1 MKKFLLLGISLIT
14 IVACNNSDSNKS
26 NLQLT
31 GNIEGLSQGKLYI
44 QKIEDTAFFVIDS
57 IEIKGDSKFESFL
70 NLNEPEVLY
79 LYLDRGES
87 KSLDNELIFFAE
99 PGKMTI
105 ETSLKSF
112 FTNAK
117 ITGSKNNDLWND
129 YKKINNQF
137 KDENLK
143 LIALRLEN
151 KTPIDSIEKA
161 FERLKIRKYR
171 YAANFAVT
179 NAKHEIAPYIAVSEI
194 ADINI
199 SFLDSIQKHLA
210 PNVAKSKYGKML
222 DEHVKARKASE

>member
-1 MKKFLLLGISLIT
+1 MKNFLLLGISLFT
-14 IVACNNSDSNKS
+14 IIACNNNDSNKS
-26 NLQLT
+26 NLHLT

-44 QKIEDTAFFVIDS
+44 QKIQDTTFVVIDS

-70 NLNEPEVLY
+70 NINEPEVLY
-79 LYLDRGES
+79 LYLDRGQS
-87 KSLDNELIFFAE
+87 NSLDNELIFFAE
-99 PGKMTI
+99 PGKMNI

-112 FTNAK
+112 FANTK
-117 ITGSKNNDLWND
+117 VTGSKNNDLWNE

-143 LIALRLEN
+143 LIALRLQN

-171 YAANFAVT
+171 FAANFAVT
-179 NAKHEIAPYIAVSEI
+179 HAKHEIAPYIAVSEI

-210 PNVAKSKYGKML
+210 PEIAKSKYGKML
-222 DEHVKARKASE
+222 DEHIKERKFSE